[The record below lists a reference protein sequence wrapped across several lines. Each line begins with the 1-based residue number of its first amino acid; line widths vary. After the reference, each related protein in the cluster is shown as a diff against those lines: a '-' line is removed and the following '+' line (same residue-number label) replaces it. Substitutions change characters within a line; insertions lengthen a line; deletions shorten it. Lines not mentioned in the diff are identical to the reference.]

1 MLSIVPVA
9 SGKGGVGKT
18 ILTVNLGVTLA
29 KRGKTVILM
38 DLDLGSSN
46 LHTCLGIKNRF
57 PGIGDYILDNSRS
70 LESLIIE
77 TDIPRLYFIPGDALV
92 PGSANLSF
100 FKKRKLLKETESLI
114 ADYVFMDLAAG
125 SAYNTI
131 DFFLSS
137 SSGLIITTPEVTS
150 ILNAYSF
157 LKNTLYRMLYRSFTR
172 GSRQRDIINAFLK
185 EKIEDNPASFRELL
199 SSLRDADPEAY
210 RGVENG
216 LETFFPRVIINMGK
230 NRTDLSIGSKLR
242 GIARKN
248 LSLEMEYIGYVGWE
262 PMISQS
268 IIERQP
274 LAMSRPGLPFSMN
287 LDRIAARLD
296 EFNRFEKPRL
306 FDADEDLQALE
317 D

>member
-18 ILTVNLGVTLA
+18 ILTVNLAVTLA

-92 PGSANLSF
+92 PGSANLSY
-100 FKKRKLLKETESLI
+100 FKKKKLLKETESLI

-137 SSGLIITTPEVTS
+137 SSGLIITHP
-150 ILNAYSF
+150 
-157 LKNTLYRMLYRSFTR
+157 
-172 GSRQRDIINAFLK
+172 
-185 EKIEDNPASFRELL
+185 
-199 SSLRDADPEAY
+199 
-210 RGVENG
+210 
-216 LETFFPRVIINMGK
+216 
-230 NRTDLSIGSKLR
+230 
-242 GIARKN
+242 
-248 LSLEMEYIGYVGWE
+248 
-262 PMISQS
+262 
-268 IIERQP
+268 
-274 LAMSRPGLPFSMN
+274 
-287 LDRIAARLD
+287 
-296 EFNRFEKPRL
+296 
-306 FDADEDLQALE
+306 
-317 D
+317 